1 MKKWRS
7 AALTGIFAGFLNGL
21 FGGGGGIIAVPLF
34 KKSGLS
40 VKESHATALFMMLC
54 LSLVSAWI
62 YLSEGRISVGDAAGF
77 LPGGIIGAVAASL
90 FFGKLKPAL
99 LRKIFGGFVTF
110 SAARMLW
117 GIIVE
122 WI

>member
-1 MKKWRS
+1 MKKWGKTAFIS
-7 AALTGIFAGFLNGL
+7 VCAGFLNGL
-21 FGGGGGIIAVPLF
+21 FGSGGGIIAVPLF

-40 VKESHATALFMMLC
+40 VKEAHATALLMMFF
-54 LSLVSAWI
+54 LSMVSAGL
-62 YLSEGRISVGDAAGF
+62 YLYEGRLSFGDALGF
-77 LPGGIIGAVAASL
+77 LPGGVIGAVLASI
-90 FFGKLKPAL
+90 FFRRMNPAL

-117 GIIVE
+117 GIISE

>member
-1 MKKWRS
+1 MKKWVKS
-7 AALTGIFAGFLNGL
+7 ALIGVCAGFLNGL
-21 FGGGGGIIAVPLF
+21 FGSGGGIIAVPLF

-40 VKESHATALFMMLC
+40 VKEAHATALLMMFS
-54 LSLVSAWI
+54 LSLVSAGL
-62 YLSEGRISVGDAAGF
+62 YLYEGRLSFGDAVGF

-90 FFGKLKPAL
+90 FFRKMNPNL

-117 GIIVE
+117 GIVSE

>member
-1 MKKWRS
+1 MKKWGK
-7 AALTGIFAGFLNGL
+7 AAAAGVLAGFLNGL
-21 FGGGGGIIAVPLF
+21 FGSGGGIIAVPVF

-40 VKESHATALFMMLC
+40 IKEAHATALMMMFF
-54 LSLVSAWI
+54 LSAISAAI
-62 YLSEGRISVGDAAGF
+62 YLYDGRLSFSDAMGF
-77 LPGGIIGAVAASL
+77 LPGGIVGAVLASV
-90 FFGKLKPAL
+90 FFRRMNPVL

-117 GIIVE
+117 GIASE

>member
-7 AALTGIFAGFLNGL
+7 AALTGVFAGFLNGL
-21 FGGGGGIIAVPLF
+21 FGSGGGIIAVPLF

-40 VKESHATALFMMLC
+40 VKESHATALFMMFC
-54 LSLVSAWI
+54 LSVVSAGI
-62 YLSEGRISVGDAAGF
+62 YLYEGRLSIVDAAGF
-77 LPGGIIGAVAASL
+77 LPGGIMGAVLASL
-90 FFGKLKPAL
+90 FFRKMKPAL

-117 GIIVE
+117 GIISE

>member
-1 MKKWRS
+1 MKKWS
-7 AALTGIFAGFLNGL
+7 KAALTGVLAGFLNGL
-21 FGGGGGIIAVPLF
+21 FGSGGGIIAVPLF

-40 VKESHATALFMMLC
+40 VKESHATALMMMFF
-54 LSLVSAWI
+54 LSVVSAGL
-62 YLSEGRISVGDAAGF
+62 YLYEGRLSPGDAVGF
-77 LPGGIIGAVAASL
+77 LPGGIIGAVLASL
-90 FFGKLKPAL
+90 FFRKMNPAL

-117 GIIVE
+117 GLISE